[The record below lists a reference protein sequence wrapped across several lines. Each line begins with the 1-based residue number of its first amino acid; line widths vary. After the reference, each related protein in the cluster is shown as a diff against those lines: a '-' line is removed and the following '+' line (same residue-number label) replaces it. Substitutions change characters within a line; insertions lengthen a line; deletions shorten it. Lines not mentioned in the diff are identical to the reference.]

1 MKQLAAVIVLA
12 ALVVIG
18 IKLVRSR
25 TNEPPP
31 PKNVVPRFHEAW
43 LPSTGAPRSQ
53 PIFDRFAKCMGDAT
67 DLDRSAVCACE
78 GDLARSH
85 QPPAPNA
92 CADYVAKRHEVAAL
106 SVAEQMREL
115 NGPAATD
122 IVIPTMAVITFMRSC
137 ERAGDPSHERT
148 VRCACRVDYLL
159 EHADHRTYSSNDQL
173 MAAIDSQ
180 VAASDRYC
188 Q

>member
-1 MKQLAAVIVLA
+1 MKPLAAVIVLA
-12 ALVVIG
+12 ILVVIG
-18 IKLVRSR
+18 IKWVHSR
-25 TNEPPP
+25 TVEPPP
-31 PKNVVPRFHEAW
+31 PSNVVPRFQEAW
-43 LPSTGAPRSQ
+43 QPSTGAPRSQ

-67 DLDRSAVCACE
+67 DLDRSAQCACE

-92 CADYVAKRHEVAAL
+92 CADYLAKRHEVMAL
-106 SVAEQMREL
+106 PVAEQMRAL
-115 NGPAATD
+115 NAPAATD
-122 IVIPTMAVITFMRSC
+122 IVIPTMSVITFMRSC
-137 ERAGDPSHERT
+137 ERAGDPAHDRT
-148 VRCACRVDYLL
+148 VRCACRVDFLL

-173 MAAIDSQ
+173 LAAIDSQ